1 VSAKVQY
8 AYLLLANNNV
18 FILFHNEIF
27 KNFIARKSHN
37 RPDLDYKTESELE
50 VKIAENQSNNQENDY
65 PQDVPH
71 DSTISE
77 ENVDVTN

>member
-1 VSAKVQY
+1 VKVQY

-18 FILFHNEIF
+18 FILFYTEIF
-27 KNFIARKSHN
+27 NNFIARKSHN
-37 RPDLDYKTESELE
+37 HPELEYKTESELE

-77 ENVDVTN
+77 ENAEVTN